1 MKKSSIRIR
10 VSQSG
15 GMMMREN
22 SGTNLRF
29 SLRGTR
35 KGTKESI
42 IEMVD
47 QTKILRMEWIV
58 AKESIAWLFRIAQRK
73 WPRVK
78 FTKEV

>member
-47 QTKILRMEWIV
+47 QTKILKNGMNC
-58 AKESIAWLFRIAQRK
+58 S
-73 WPRVK
+73 
-78 FTKEV
+78 

>member
-1 MKKSSIRIR
+1 MRIRNSKIRNRSGDIMKKSSIRIR

-47 QTKILRMEWIV
+47 QTKILKNGMNC
-58 AKESIAWLFRIAQRK
+58 S
-73 WPRVK
+73 
-78 FTKEV
+78 